1 MELQTLLIPLLVA
14 FGVAMLATPW
24 VVRLARALHIE
35 DRPNERAVNSRAG
48 MPLAGGLA
56 VALGFAAGL
65 GVALGL
71 VGDEIPL
78 GHVRG
83 LVIGSSIML
92 VSGLIDDRFG
102 MKAYPK
108 FSLQFAAAAVAI
120 YSGFEIGHVT
130 DPIAQR
136 IYQLPTW
143 LSWAITT
150 LWIVGITNAINLI
163 DGLDGLA
170 SGVGAII
177 GSTLLL
183 IAWQTGQPLGVC
195 LGVALV
201 GSVLGF
207 LPFNFWPARIF
218 LGDTGSLLIGYLLA
232 LLALEGYRQVSLL
245 TFVVPLL
252 ALAVP
257 ILDTALSVLRRL
269 RLRAPIFSADR
280 LHMHHR
286 LLDAE
291 GSHRGAV
298 LQFYFLTVAFCLIA
312 LSFTKLRGVF
322 AAGFLVAVVLL
333 TLRLLWNLGALSLES
348 GSDASPELAAGG
360 EKEEP

>member
-1 MELQTLLIPLLVA
+1 MDLELLLIPLVVA
-14 FGVAMLATPW
+14 FGVSLLATPL
-24 VVRLARALHIE
+24 VVRAARVLGIV
-35 DRPNERAVNSRAG
+35 DRPSERTDNSRAG

-56 VALGFAAGL
+56 VAVGFAAGMT
-65 GVALGL
+65 AGL
-71 VGDEIPL
+71 WLLPETVSSGNL
-78 GHVRG
+78 RG
-83 LVIGSSIML
+83 LVIGALLML
-92 VSGLIDDRFG
+92 GAGIYDDRWG
-102 MKAYPK
+102 LNAWSK
-108 FSLQFAAAAVAI
+108 FSLQFTAAAIAI
-120 YSGFEIGHVT
+120 YYGFEIGHVT
-130 DPIAQR
+130 DPISR
-136 IYQLPTW
+136 HIYPLPTW
-143 LSWAITT
+143 LSWAVTA
-150 LWIVGITNAINLI
+150 LWIVGITNAINLV

-170 SGVGAII
+170 SGVCAII

-183 IAWQTGQPLGVC
+183 IAWQAGQPLGVC
-195 LGVALV
+195 VGVALV
-201 GSVLGF
+201 GSALGF

-232 LLALEGYRQVSLL
+232 LLALEGYRQVSLI
-245 TFVVPLL
+245 TFIVPLL

-269 RLRAPIFSADR
+269 RLGAPIFTADR

-291 GSHRGAV
+291 GSHRSAV

-322 AAGFLVAVVLL
+322 AAGFLAAVLLL

-348 GSDASPELAAGG
+348 SGSASPELVTGG
-360 EKEEP
+360 EKEDG